1 MDNFLVG
8 DYSGYNVYIE
18 DDYMGKGGKL
28 CIIERAVIFYI
39 NSMPRLIPFGMV
51 QNYSKLED
59 GFTVTS
65 ICEDGISRKIT
76 VQK

>member
-28 CIIERAVIFYI
+28 CIVEGAVILYI

-51 QNYSKLED
+51 QN
-59 GFTVTS
+59 
-65 ICEDGISRKIT
+65 
-76 VQK
+76 